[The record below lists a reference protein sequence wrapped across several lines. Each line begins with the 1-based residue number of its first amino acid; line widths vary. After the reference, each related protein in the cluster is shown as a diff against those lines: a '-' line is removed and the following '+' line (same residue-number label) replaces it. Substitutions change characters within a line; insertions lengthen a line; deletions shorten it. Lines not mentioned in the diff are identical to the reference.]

1 MINFLLLIAYIFAC
15 FICMM
20 EHLDAVKGSKRAN
33 LFGVLAILF
42 GVIAFFKL
50 MSIIS

>member
-1 MINFLLLIAYIFAC
+1 MINSFFLIAYIFAC
-15 FICMM
+15 FICTM
-20 EHLDAVKGSKRAN
+20 EYYDAVKDSKRAN
-33 LFGVLAILF
+33 LFCVLAILF